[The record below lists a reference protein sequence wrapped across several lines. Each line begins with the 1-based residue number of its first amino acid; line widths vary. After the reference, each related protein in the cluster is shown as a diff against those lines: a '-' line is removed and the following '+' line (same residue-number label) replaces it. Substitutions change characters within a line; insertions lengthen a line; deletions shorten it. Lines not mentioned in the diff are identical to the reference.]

1 MLLTYD
7 PLPRAR
13 MEKARGR
20 QDEDTEVPTDREEQA
35 NERRAGGRWRVQE
48 TTWDP
53 DPDSAITQPD
63 PLPTQPRLL
72 CGGGP
77 QHGESPCWAHTCW
90 DTRSACSR
98 LCNALPFPGVPL
110 PSAFQKPRL
119 LFKLLEWFGVQ

>member
-35 NERRAGGRWRVQE
+35 NERRAGGRRRVQE

-53 DPDSAITQPD
+53 DPDSAIT
-63 PLPTQPRLL
+63 
-72 CGGGP
+72 
-77 QHGESPCWAHTCW
+77 
-90 DTRSACSR
+90 
-98 LCNALPFPGVPL
+98 
-110 PSAFQKPRL
+110 
-119 LFKLLEWFGVQ
+119 